1 MLEIVMGSVMISPE
15 GARSEE
21 IEENVLELQLLKA
34 SVVGFPK
41 SLAFCKE

>member
-1 MLEIVMGSVMISPE
+1 MLEIVMGSVMITPE
-15 GARSEE
+15 GACSEE
-21 IEENVLELQLLKA
+21 IGEIVLALQLLKT